1 MLPPELGGSVGALG
15 TCGAG
20 LGLPVA
26 LALRGAGE
34 LWSSS
39 VVLVLGGV
47 TCGELAVLGKCIL
60 ALCALG
66 KSQHR

>member
-1 MLPPELGGSVGALG
+1 MLPPELGGNVGAIG
-15 TCGAG
+15 MCGAG

-39 VVLVLGGV
+39 VVLILGGV
-47 TCGELAVLGKCIL
+47 TCWQSWESA
-60 ALCALG
+60 
-66 KSQHR
+66 S